1 MTEGEQEFQAFTT
14 MPQWMMRDTSIS
26 GHAKLVYLSLNSRT
40 SRNNNS
46 WPSHALIGRECGIG
60 VTTVK
65 SALNELKALGL
76 VRWEKRTRDDGGATS
91 NMYYLRTT
99 MPSKGDPGP

>member
-1 MTEGEQEFQAFTT
+1 ML
-14 MPQWMMRDTSIS
+14 PQWMMRDTSIS

-40 SRNNNS
+40 SRTS
-46 WPSHALIGRECGIG
+46 SSFPSHALIGKECGFS

-65 SALNELKALGL
+65 AALNELKGLGL
-76 VRWEKRTRDDGGATS
+76 VTWEKRVREDGGATS

-99 MPSKGDPGP
+99 LPESPPPAP